1 MCCRQVNLGGEFD
14 NNRSDVET
22 FTRSSPQ
29 LAEMLGLGAYL
40 AEGGPFFVK
49 KIKFDKD
56 FRRGYFGV
64 LWTCGIGD
72 DLTFKM
78 HLTLAKWDVHD
89 WLTTATIGY
98 KKVVGEH
105 WDELMKDLEQ
115 WMIETSPELLSIDQ
129 FQAGIIIG
137 TRTQCGRWRV
147 IMRKQKKALVTQLRL
162 LRNKLEAVLSLA
174 VFNKVGELHYS
185 LDAWRGVMP
194 PCVDLWWASAT

>member
-14 NNRSDVET
+14 NDRSDVET
-22 FTRSSPQ
+22 FTRNNPQ
-29 LAEMLGLGAYL
+29 LLAMLGLGAYL

-72 DLTFKM
+72 DLTFEM
-78 HLTLAKWDVHD
+78 HLTLAKWNVHK
-89 WLTTATIGY
+89 WFATAIFRF

-147 IMRKQKKALVTQLRL
+147 IMRKQKKALVTKLRL
-162 LRNKLEAVLSLA
+162 LRAKFEAVLSLA
-174 VFNKVGELHYS
+174 FFNKVGELHYS
-185 LDAWRGVMP
+185 LDGWRGV
-194 PCVDLWWASAT
+194 V